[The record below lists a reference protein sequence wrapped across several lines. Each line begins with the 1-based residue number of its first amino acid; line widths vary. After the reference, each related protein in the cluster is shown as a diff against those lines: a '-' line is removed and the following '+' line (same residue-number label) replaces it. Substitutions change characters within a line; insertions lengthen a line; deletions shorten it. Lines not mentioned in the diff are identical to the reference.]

1 MSKRSGVAVV
11 AMLVAAAA
19 LPVAQGRPRELA
31 NVQELG
37 AAAAEFDNGLVQAV
51 VAYYYSQR
59 NHDSRWLLVEFGLN
73 SRQAADLRR
82 DRIELVT
89 PDGDVVPLAAQRA
102 WGEDSTRA
110 RQLLQEAEPARH
122 QVRSYFRQIA
132 DQEALRF
139 FGRPEQGQTVFDQVS
154 VSFDRI
160 LIGDLLFASP
170 RGAWA
175 RGRHVLVVRLE
186 DDVVQLP
193 IDLR

>member
-1 MSKRSGVAVV
+1 
-11 AMLVAAAA
+11 MLVAAAA

-51 VAYYYSQR
+51 VASLLLAAKSRLALAAGGIRSQQPPGGGPAAR
-59 NHDSRWLLVEFGLN
+59 PHRARHSR
-73 SRQAADLRR
+73 RR
-82 DRIELVT
+82 
-89 PDGDVVPLAAQRA
+89 VVPLAAQRA

-132 DQEALRF
+132 DQEPLRF

-186 DDVVQLP
+186 DEVVQLP

>member
-1 MSKRSGVAVV
+1 
-11 AMLVAAAA
+11 MLVAAAA
-19 LPVAQGRPRELA
+19 LPNAQGRPRELA
-31 NVQELG
+31 NVRELG

-59 NHDSRWLLVEFGLN
+59 HHDSRWLLVEFGLN

-132 DQEALRF
+132 DQEPLRF

-160 LIGDLLFASP
+160 LLGDLLFASP
-170 RGAWA
+170 RGAWT

-186 DDVVQLP
+186 DEVVQLP